1 MNLPKI
7 VILRHPGLTVKLGK
21 IMTGPLLSRLK
32 YMCRRKSKTRES
44 WLRRNKYN

>member
-21 IMTGPLLSRLK
+21 IMTCPLLSRLK
-32 YMCRRKSKTRES
+32 YLYR
-44 WLRRNKYN
+44 